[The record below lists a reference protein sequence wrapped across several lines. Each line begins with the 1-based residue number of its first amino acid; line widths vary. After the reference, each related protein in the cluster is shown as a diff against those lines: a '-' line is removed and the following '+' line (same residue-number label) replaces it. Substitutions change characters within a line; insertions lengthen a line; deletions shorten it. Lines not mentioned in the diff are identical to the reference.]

1 MTSSSSTAF
10 TDRLTERASRWLAA
24 RTTRRSFLGNAGR
37 LGLIATGGALV
48 SQVLT
53 ERAEARVCGQSG
65 VSPKCPTYDCF
76 APSVWGWCWYAGNT
90 SCCADGG
97 LKKIC
102 DCCRANHPNVHGYCP
117 DGTNVYCV
125 VESCLEDPRV
135 VKVPVVSHASQS
147 AVTVALS
154 RTKAFNPGS
163 GRVVVVSHPTDR
175 LMASLA
181 ASVAARVG
189 GVVIANPLDEIPAE
203 VTAEIE
209 RLGAQRV
216 ILVGAGFGAG
226 VVAGMGLIPG
236 VTTVGHLGTNP
247 DVAVASIE
255 VARWLVTEGAQP
267 HATVIGAGAQA
278 IALAP
283 AAASYAAL
291 RRGVVLIGP
300 DAAAAFRAEVPAMT
314 MTFVGEV
321 AAAAGPNDARLT
333 GADAFEVSRRLAEAS
348 LGTEP
353 SAQFALSIAI
363 AEDTAL
369 SMPLVQPGSI
379 AVIHPPDLIDQ
390 PLLDWLMGQ
399 RLRLTAVHV
408 AAGGRTG
415 LAEARVYV
423 VQSAVNGFNAHLLT
437 GSDGMGLPVIPQP
450 NEEKPLGRARV
461 TGPPP
466 TAPKPM
472 SRRTSVKVTTKPSA
486 TSTSPGT
493 VPSAVATTTS
503 TSTTSTST
511 TTTPLTPL
519 TPLTPPTP

>member
-1 MTSSSSTAF
+1 MTSSSNTTFS
-10 TDRLTERASRWLAA
+10 DRLTERASRWLAA
-24 RTTRRSFLGNAGR
+24 RTTRRSFIGNAGR
-37 LGLIATGGALV
+37 LGLLATGGALV

-76 APSVWGWCWYAGNT
+76 PPSVWGWCWYAGNA

-117 DGTNVYCV
+117 DGTNVYCI

-135 VKVPVVSHASQS
+135 IKVPVVSHSSQS
-147 AVTVALS
+147 AVAVALS
-154 RTKAFNPGS
+154 RTKALNAGT
-163 GRVVVVSHPTDR
+163 GRSVVVAHPTDR
-175 LMASLA
+175 LMAALA
-181 ASVAARVG
+181 ASVAARVS
-189 GVVIANPLDEIPAE
+189 GVVISNPLNEIPAE

-236 VTTVGHLGTNP
+236 VTQVGHLGTNS

-278 IALAP
+278 LALAP

-291 RRGVVLIGP
+291 RQGVVLVGA
-300 DAAAAFRAEVPAMT
+300 DAAAAFRAEVPVMA

-321 AAAAGPNDARLT
+321 AGAAGPNDARIT
-333 GADAFEVSRRLAEAS
+333 GADAFEVSRRLADAS
-348 LGTEP
+348 LGAEP
-353 SAQFALSIAI
+353 AAQFALSIAI
-363 AEDTAL
+363 AEDTST
-369 SMPLVQPGSI
+369 SMPLVQPGSV
-379 AVIHPPDLIDQ
+379 AVIHPPDLID
-390 PLLDWLMGQ
+390 PSLRDWLIGQ
-399 RLRLTAVHV
+399 RQRLAAVHV

-415 LAEARVYV
+415 LAEARVHV

-450 NEEKPLGRARV
+450 NEEKVMGRARV

-472 SRRTSVKVTTKPSA
+472 SRRTSVRVTTKPSVTGN
-486 TSTSPGT
+486 TS
-493 VPSAVATTTS
+493 TTTS
-503 TSTTSTST
+503 TTPTTTSTTSTT
-511 TTTPLTPL
+511 TTQ
-519 TPLTPPTP
+519 PPAP